1 MPQQPRFT
9 GCKKP
14 PQSDM
19 ARTLKISHDN
29 SHPLFDIAAT
39 RQIEVWAQAGL
50 PKPNLMQRAGLA
62 TARLTLALAPHAQHV
77 WIACGPGNNGGDGF
91 ETALQLSQL
100 GKTISLTWTES
111 GKDDATSRQPP
122 DASAARLRALAAGL
136 LISPEPPANFDIAI
150 DALLGIGGTLA
161 TDRPGSR
168 LMTQWL
174 DLMHGCGTT
183 VLCIDLPTGLNAD
196 TGAASNKTPTSSSR
210 FVFPRHGARHTLS
223 LLTLKPGLFTAD
235 GRDAAGQ
242 VWLDDLGV
250 AVPADAK
257 PCAWLQGADIV
268 KSAAGLPRQ
277 DQAHTSHKGSFGD
290 VAVLGGAPGMTGAVL
305 LAASAALHAGAGRV
319 FVALLDGAPD
329 SFLSVDTNLPE
340 LMFRHPT
347 ALDLTQQVLVC
358 GCGGGQAVQ
367 AYLPALLAEATRAVF
382 DADALNAI
390 AADPNLQTLLAARQ
404 ARGHATILTPHPLEA
419 ARLLQCSTHSVQSDR
434 RRAAQQLADR
444 FGCVVVLK
452 GSGSVIAEAG
462 QIALINHSGNALLA
476 SPGTGDVLAGM
487 IGAKMAAGL
496 PAGTAAAQAV
506 FMHGHFA
513 DRWADSYAKS
523 KSATISPEALTAS
536 TLARC
541 ASA

>member
-1 MPQQPRFT
+1 
-9 GCKKP
+9 
-14 PQSDM
+14 M
-19 ARTLKISHDN
+19 ARTLKISQDH

-39 RQIEVWAQAGL
+39 RQIEAWAQAGL
-50 PKPNLMQRAGLA
+50 PEPSLMQRAGLA
-62 TARLTLALAPHAQHV
+62 TARLALALAPHAQHIWV
-77 WIACGPGNNGGDGF
+77 ACGPGNNGGDGF
-91 ETALQLSQL
+91 EAALQLSQL
-100 GKTISLTWTES
+100 GKTVSLTWTES

-150 DALLGIGGTLA
+150 DALLGIGVTLVA
-161 TDRPGSR
+161 DRPGTPP
-168 LMTQWL
+168 MTQWL
-174 DLMHGCGTT
+174 DLMHSSGAT

-196 TGAASNKTPTSSSR
+196 TGASSFRAARLS
-210 FVFPRHGARHTLS
+210 VRHTVS

-235 GRDAAGQ
+235 GRDASGQ

-250 AVPADAK
+250 AVPAEAK
-257 PCAWLQGADIV
+257 PCAWLQGADIL
-268 KSAAGLPRQ
+268 KSTAGLPRQ
-277 DQAHTSHKGSFGD
+277 HQAHASHKGSFGD

-319 FVALLDGAPD
+319 FVALLGDAPD
-329 SFLSVDTNLPE
+329 RFLSVDTNLPE

-367 AYLPALLAEATRAVF
+367 AYLPALLAEARRAVF

-390 AADPNLQTLLAARQ
+390 AADPSLQALLAARQ

-419 ARLLQCSTHSVQSDR
+419 ARLLQYSTHDVQSDR

-487 IGAKMAAGL
+487 IGAKVAAGL

-506 FMHGHFA
+506 FMHGHLA
-513 DRWADSYAKS
+513 DRWADSYAKTKNAS
-523 KSATISPEALTAS
+523 IALEALTAS